1 MVRSLG
7 LAAAIVVA
15 FLNGAALSEGAVACE
30 APEFAFRGELRGL
43 LPGPYGPATTAGT
56 SWRVSLVAD
65 IDGDG
70 LADLVR
76 LDESGILFS
85 RNEGRGSFAAP
96 LLVGPPADSLAIG
109 DFDGDGHADLVFT
122 RDESVRL
129 FVGDGTGAFRDAGR
143 FCFWGAGAFDHVVAG
158 DFDGDGRLDVA
169 WIWHVSPGNT
179 GRLVVAFGDGRGAF
193 PRVTKWEPPEPPE
206 GQYGFPLDR
215 VFEVHAF
222 DFDGDGRTDLVAG
235 SWVGTLTSST
245 RVLVAHGDGSFELGP
260 GLGGGFYSASVVVPV
275 ELNGDGVMDLVSLE
289 SFKIYS
295 WTVYPFIRLPAGGWT
310 EPSLATCSH
319 AEYATLAFGDLTG
332 DGKADLA
339 YVSGGTVNIDR
350 ETASGRFE
358 RLVSFPTSTSR
369 RDVVIFDVDGDGKQ
383 DLVLG
388 PTKTEPAQWWA
399 ACPPSKTRQPV
410 APGPVL
416 HPARRTRTTP

>member
-65 IDGDG
+65 I
-70 LADLVR
+70 
-76 LDESGILFS
+76 
-85 RNEGRGSFAAP
+85 
-96 LLVGPPADSLAIG
+96 
-109 DFDGDGHADLVFT
+109 
-122 RDESVRL
+122 
-129 FVGDGTGAFRDAGR
+129 
-143 FCFWGAGAFDHVVAG
+143 
-158 DFDGDGRLDVA
+158 
-169 WIWHVSPGNT
+169 
-179 GRLVVAFGDGRGAF
+179 
-193 PRVTKWEPPEPPE
+193 
-206 GQYGFPLDR
+206 
-215 VFEVHAF
+215 
-222 DFDGDGRTDLVAG
+222 DGDGRTDLVAG